1 MKRVLVDLGWPA
13 KVIRAQGFQCWLVS
27 SATGPPSRSFVL
39 DDAQVVVTPEPVK
52 PNPVVGGDR
61 ELVSKPFHVTVIDET
76 TQAKFQAIEKRLE
89 NVEKENVKAQKTVQ
103 LRLDGVEARVADIGG
118 ALSTLS
124 GTVEKQMIAGMEQ
137 FHKSLEGRFREMNA
151 QNVEAQKKA
160 EQDRWSQFKELQEML
175 AHKSPKVRA
184 VSPVSRP

>member
-1 MKRVLVDLGWPA
+1 MLAGVLCH
-13 KVIRAQGFQCWLVS
+13 RATQSFL
-27 SATGPPSRSFVL
+27 FVL
-39 DDAQVVVTPEPVK
+39 DDAQVVVTPEAVK
-52 PNPVVGGDR
+52 PNPVVGGV
-61 ELVSKPFHVTVIDET
+61 LKPFHVTGSESSKGPVLPAGAPMLQTVIDET

>member
-1 MKRVLVDLGWPA
+1 M
-13 KVIRAQGFQCWLVS
+13 S

-39 DDAQVVVTPEPVK
+39 DDAQVVVTPEAVK

-61 ELVSKPFHVTVIDET
+61 ELVSKPFHVTGSESSKGPVLPAGAPMLQTVIDET

-89 NVEKENVKAQKTVQ
+89 NVEKENVKAHKTVQ

-118 ALSTLS
+118 AMSTLS
-124 GTVEKQMIAGMEQ
+124 GTVEKQMMAGMEQ

-151 QNVEAQKKA
+151 QNIEAQKKA